1 MIAFYR
7 SKGQKSEGRS
17 VQDIV
22 ITASP
27 MFVNAR
33 NPILKPG
40 EAIDYPTT
48 RG

>member
-1 MIAFYR
+1 MIVFY
-7 SKGQKSEGRS
+7 SFGGQKSEGRS

-27 MFVNAR
+27 VFVSAR
-33 NPILKPG
+33 NPILRPG

-48 RG
+48 KG